1 VLTRFFKGGEHTKD
15 IQKDEK
21 ANAGIILGLVTVAIG
36 LLILAIV
43 LVIGP
48 TIGYNVES
56 SVTIPANSSW
66 NSSSTAGVS
75 MLNGTE
81 IWSQDTPLLGSAAI
95 VVIAAIIIGTL
106 LSAFVMKRR

>member
-1 VLTRFFKGGEHTKD
+1 MIMSLIG
-15 IQKDEK
+15 
-21 ANAGIILGLVTVAIG
+21 VAIG

-48 TIGYNVES
+48 TVAYNVES

-66 NSSSTAGVS
+66 NSTQGLGGGTPG

-81 IWSQDTPLLGSAAI
+81 LWIQNTPLIGSAAI
-95 VVIAAIIIGTL
+95 VVIAAIIISVL
-106 LSAFVMKRR
+106 LGAFMLNRG